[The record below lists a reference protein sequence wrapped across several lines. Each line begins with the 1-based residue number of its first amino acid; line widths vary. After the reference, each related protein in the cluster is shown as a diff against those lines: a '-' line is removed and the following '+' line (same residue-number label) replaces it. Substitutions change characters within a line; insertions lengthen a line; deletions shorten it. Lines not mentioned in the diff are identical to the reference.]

1 MEIKIFGDKKIVIR
15 KLVPGDINHPEKF
28 QKHINSFLKEDAM
41 LLLKTKK
48 GRKEEIEWLRGR
60 IKEVK
65 QHKTVY
71 LIAESNEEIIG
82 TCHLGLLRERMDH
95 IGGFGIAIRQG
106 FRGVGL
112 GKYLMENIIKM
123 AKTDLKPSPKIIE
136 LEVYDCNKPAIA
148 LYKKMGFKPVAKVP
162 NRMQYKG
169 KLITEI
175 IMHLEI

>member
-1 MEIKIFGDKKIVIR
+1 MKIQDKEITIR
-15 KLVPGDINHPEKF
+15 KLAPKDINHPEKF

-71 LIAESNEEIIG
+71 LIAEINGEIIG
-82 TCHLGLLRERMDH
+82 ACHVALFRERMDH
-95 IGGFGIAIRQG
+95 IAGFGIAVKQG
-106 FRGVGL
+106 FRGFGL
-112 GKYLMENIIKM
+112 GKYLMESIIKM
-123 AKTDLKPSPKIIE
+123 AKTELKPKPKIIE
-136 LEVYDCNKPAIA
+136 LEVYECNKPAIA
-148 LYKKMGFKPVAKVP
+148 LYKKMGFKQVAKVP
-162 NRMQYKG
+162 NRIQYKG